1 MVERKTIAQIH
12 GWLLRNFTERGYNFV
27 IEPEDFGGEMFPVV
41 RITPNTRWYD
51 DFIFTFIL
59 DNYEP
64 KYPDSSDIDFG
75 DHVTVDLESID
86 YYFHDEM
93 KRYWEWFYNNKKKD
107 KDAVLWETAMNIYD
121 ANRERFDW

>member
-27 IEPEDFGGEMFPVV
+27 IELENFCGEMFPVV
-41 RITPNTRWYD
+41 RVTLNTRYYD

-64 KYPDSSDIDFG
+64 KYLDSIDIDFG
-75 DHVTVDLESID
+75 DHVTVDLENID
-86 YYFHDEM
+86 YYFHDEI
-93 KRYWEWFYNNKKKD
+93 KRYWEWFYNKNNKKKD
-107 KDAVLWETAMNIYD
+107 KDIILWETAMNI
-121 ANRERFDW
+121 